1 MTVDHPDPSIFTV
14 LTAPSAEPGVAVVD
28 FVIFPPRW
36 MCAEHTFRPPYYH
49 RNVMSEFMGLVGGS
63 YDAKAGGEEGLLSS
77 LLHLPNRECP
87 SADRAVH
94 QSTYCHTAPRD
105 HCPPPEGEEGF
116 VPGGS
121 SLHGVSTPH
130 GPDAASFAKAI
141 AADTSKP
148 VKFDGGLAF
157 MFETSALLR
166 LSNFAAD
173 PAHGL
178 VQEKYYKC
186 WEGLP
191 RSFRRPSTNG
201 ADGAPAKKPR
211 QS

>member
-1 MTVDHPDPSIFTV
+1 M
-14 LTAPSAEPGVAVVD
+14 
-28 FVIFPPRW
+28 
-36 MCAEHTFRPPYYH
+36 
-49 RNVMSEFMGLVGGS
+49 
-63 YDAKAGGEEGLLSS
+63 
-77 LLHLPNRECP
+77 
-87 SADRAVH
+87 
-94 QSTYCHTAPRD
+94 
-105 HCPPPEGEEGF
+105 
-116 VPGGS
+116 PGGS

-178 VQEKYYKC
+178 VQENYYKC